1 MWKQLGLAFRVMLL
15 LTLATGIAYPL
26 LVTGLSQLFFPA
38 QANGSL
44 VYLHGKIAGSRFIGQ
59 EFEGS
64 GYFHSRP
71 SAAGYN
77 PMASGGTNLGP
88 TSQALLDRMRKAV
101 AEFHANNPQFHGPIP
116 ADLLTAS
123 GSGLDP
129 DISPA
134 SAAAQAARVAAARD
148 AEPAQVEA
156 LVHLL
161 TQPPQLGFLG
171 EARVNVLELNLALDQ
186 RFPVPHRP

>member
-59 EFEGS
+59 EFEES
-64 GYFHSRP
+64 DYFHSRP

-88 TSQALLDRMRKAV
+88 TSQALMDRMQKAV
-101 AEFHANNPQFHGPIP
+101 AEFHANNPRFHGPIP

-134 SAAAQAARVAAARD
+134 SAAAQAARVAATRD
-148 AEPAQVEA
+148 ADPAQVEA
-156 LVHLL
+156 LVRLL